1 MYKRATLFLL
11 RSEMMVLKMLKT
23 MFTFFSCLICLS
35 GLFVHAQVINEFPQ
49 RAVKLI
55 VPFPAGGATDVM
67 ARLVAQK
74 LGDVWLQ
81 PVVIENKAGA
91 TGAVGSVFVAKS
103 APDGYTILMGTGT
116 THAVSPATN
125 PNLPYS
131 LRDFAPISLVAT
143 FPNLL
148 VVHPSMPVKNIPE
161 LIAYLKQNPGRVNFS
176 STGNGGSVHLASELF
191 KQATKTDMVHIP
203 YKGSAEALNDLMS
216 GQVQL
221 TIDNFSTVWPLVQ
234 TGKLRALGVA
244 SLERSPSA
252 PDVPAIAETIPGF
265 EANTWVGFFAP
276 TGTPSNIVQKI
287 SLDTQNVLKDGSVIQ
302 KFLSM
307 GALPSGNQPDAFNAF
322 VQKDTQRWKTVVTS
336 AGIKIN

>member
-1 MYKRATLFLL
+1 MKTMKIKFFLFLFWGL
-11 RSEMMVLKMLKT
+11 VLLP
-23 MFTFFSCLICLS
+23 FSL
-35 GLFVHAQVINEFPQ
+35 VRAQGTNDFPQ

-74 LGDVWLQ
+74 LGDIWLQ

-91 TGAVGSVFVAKS
+91 TGAVGSVFVSKAT
-103 APDGYTILMGTGT
+103 PDGYTILMGTGT

-125 PNLPYS
+125 SNLPYS
-131 LRDFAPISLVAT
+131 LKDFAPISLVAT

-148 VVHPSMPVKNIPE
+148 VVHPSLPVKSIAE

-191 KQATKTDMVHIP
+191 KQATKTDMMHIP

-252 PDVPAIAETIPGF
+252 PDVPTIAETLPGF

-276 TGTPSNIVQKI
+276 AGTPTQIVQKI
-287 SLDTQNVLKDGSVIQ
+287 STDTQAVLKENTVVQ
-302 KFLSM
+302 KFLTM
-307 GALPSGNQPDAFNAF
+307 GALPSGNQPEAFNSF
-322 VQKDTQRWKTVVTS
+322 VMKDIQRWKNVVTS

>member
-1 MYKRATLFLL
+1 MINLFK
-11 RSEMMVLKMLKT
+11 LKSIIYSI
-23 MFTFFSCLICLS
+23 SCLISLC
-35 GLFVHAQVINEFPQ
+35 GLQVKAQTTNEFPQ

-74 LGDVWLQ
+74 LGDMWLQ

-103 APDGYTILMGTGT
+103 TPDGYTILMGTGT

-131 LRDFAPISLVAT
+131 LRDFSPISLVAT

-148 VVHPSMPVKNIPE
+148 VVHPSLPVKNIAE
-161 LIAYLKQNPGRVNFS
+161 LVTYLKQNPGRVNFS

-244 SLERSPSA
+244 SLDRSQSA
-252 PDVPAIAETIPGF
+252 PDVPSISETIPGF

-276 TGTPSNIVQKI
+276 IGTAPSIVQKI
-287 SLDTQNVLKDGSVIQ
+287 SSDTQNVLKENSVVQ
-302 KFLSM
+302 KFFSM
-307 GALPSGNQPDAFNAF
+307 GAVPSGNQPDAFNAF
-322 VQKDTQRWKTVVTS
+322 VQKDTQRWKNVVTS

>member
-1 MYKRATLFLL
+1 MMFYLL
-11 RSEMMVLKMLKT
+11 KIRFAALITFCLGLMV
-23 MFTFFSCLICLS
+23 FFPPLVL
-35 GLFVHAQVINEFPQ
+35 AQSQANTEFPQ
-49 RAVKLI
+49 RTVKLV

-74 LGDVWLQ
+74 LTELWTQ
-81 PVVIENKAGA
+81 PVVIENRAGA
-91 TGAVGSVFVAKS
+91 TGAVGSVFVAKA

-125 PNLPYS
+125 PNIPYS
-131 LRDFAPISLVAT
+131 LRDFAPISLVAS

-148 VVHPSMPVKNIPE
+148 VVHPSLPVKTVSE
-161 LIAYLKQNPGRVNFS
+161 LISYLKQNPNRVNFS
-176 STGNGGSVHLASELF
+176 STGNGGSVHLAAELF

-221 TIDNFSTVWPLVQ
+221 TFDNFSTVWPLVQ

-252 PDVPAIAETIPGF
+252 PDVPAIAETLPGF
-265 EANTWVGFFAP
+265 EANTWVGLFAP
-276 TGTPSNIVQKI
+276 AGTPSAIVQKI
-287 SLDTQNVLKDGSVIQ
+287 STDIQTALKDSALSR
-302 KFLSM
+302 KFITM
-307 GALPSGNQPDAFNAF
+307 GALPSGNQPDAFTAF
-322 VQKDTQRWKTVVTS
+322 VLKDTQRWKSVVTS
-336 AGIKIN
+336 AGIKIE

>member
-1 MYKRATLFLL
+1 MKTMKIKFFLFLFWGL
-11 RSEMMVLKMLKT
+11 VLSP
-23 MFTFFSCLICLS
+23 FSL
-35 GLFVHAQVINEFPQ
+35 VRAQGTNDFPQ

-74 LGDVWLQ
+74 LGDIWFQ

-91 TGAVGSVFVAKS
+91 TGAVGSVFVSKAT
-103 APDGYTILMGTGT
+103 PDGYTILMGTGT

-131 LRDFAPISLVAT
+131 LKDFAPISLVAT

-148 VVHPSMPVKNIPE
+148 VVHPSLPVKNIAE

-191 KQATKTDMVHIP
+191 KQATKTDMMHIP

-252 PDVPAIAETIPGF
+252 PDVPTIAETLPGF

-276 TGTPSNIVQKI
+276 AGTPNQIVQKI
-287 SLDTQNVLKDGSVIQ
+287 STDTQAVLKENTVVQ
-302 KFLSM
+302 KFLTM
-307 GALPSGNQPDAFNAF
+307 GALPSGNQPEAFNSF
-322 VQKDTQRWKTVVTS
+322 VIKDIQRWKNVVTS

>member
-1 MYKRATLFLL
+1 MYCLL
-11 RSEMMVLKMLKT
+11 KIRFAALITFCLGLMV
-23 MFTFFSCLICLS
+23 FFPPLVL
-35 GLFVHAQVINEFPQ
+35 AQSQANTEFPQ
-49 RAVKLI
+49 RTVKLV

-74 LGDVWLQ
+74 LTELWTQ
-81 PVVIENKAGA
+81 PVVIENRAGA
-91 TGAVGSVFVAKS
+91 TGAVGSVFVAKA

-125 PNLPYS
+125 PNIPYS
-131 LRDFAPISLVAT
+131 LRDFAPISLVAS

-148 VVHPSMPVKNIPE
+148 VVHPSLPVKTVPE
-161 LIAYLKQNPGRVNFS
+161 LISYLKQNPNRVNFS
-176 STGNGGSVHLASELF
+176 STGNGGSVHLAAELF

-221 TIDNFSTVWPLVQ
+221 TFDNFSTVWPLVQ

-252 PDVPAIAETIPGF
+252 PDVPAIAETLPGF
-265 EANTWVGFFAP
+265 EANTWVGLFAP
-276 TGTPSNIVQKI
+276 AGTPSAVIQKI
-287 SLDTQNVLKDGSVIQ
+287 SNDVQAVLKDAAVSKRFV
-302 KFLSM
+302 SM
-307 GALPSGNQPDAFNAF
+307 GAIPNGNQPDIFTAF
-322 VQKDTQRWKTVVTS
+322 VLKDTQRWKNVVTS
-336 AGIKIN
+336 AGIKID

>member
-1 MYKRATLFLL
+1 
-11 RSEMMVLKMLKT
+11 MV
-23 MFTFFSCLICLS
+23 FFPPLVL
-35 GLFVHAQVINEFPQ
+35 AQSQANTEFPQ
-49 RAVKLI
+49 RTVKLV

-74 LGDVWLQ
+74 LTELWTQ
-81 PVVIENKAGA
+81 PVVIENRAGA
-91 TGAVGSVFVAKS
+91 TGAVGSVFVAKA

-125 PNLPYS
+125 PNIPYS
-131 LRDFAPISLVAT
+131 LRDFAPISLVAS

-148 VVHPSMPVKNIPE
+148 VVHPSLPVKTVPE
-161 LIAYLKQNPGRVNFS
+161 LISYLKQNPNRVNFS
-176 STGNGGSVHLASELF
+176 STGNGGSVHLAAELF

-221 TIDNFSTVWPLVQ
+221 TFDNFSTVWPLVQ

-252 PDVPAIAETIPGF
+252 PDVPAIAETLPGF
-265 EANTWVGFFAP
+265 EANTWVGLFAP
-276 TGTPSNIVQKI
+276 AGTPSAIVQKI
-287 SLDTQNVLKDGSVIQ
+287 SNDVQAVLKDAAVSK
-302 KFLSM
+302 KFVSM
-307 GALPSGNQPDAFNAF
+307 GAIPNGNQPDIFTAF
-322 VQKDTQRWKTVVTS
+322 VLKDTQRWKNVVTS
-336 AGIKIN
+336 AGIKID

>member
-1 MYKRATLFLL
+1 MINLFK
-11 RSEMMVLKMLKT
+11 LKSIIYSI
-23 MFTFFSCLICLS
+23 SCLISLC
-35 GLFVHAQVINEFPQ
+35 GLQVKAQTTNEFPQ

-74 LGDVWLQ
+74 LGDMWLQ

-103 APDGYTILMGTGT
+103 TPDGYTILMGTGT

-131 LRDFAPISLVAT
+131 LRDFSPISLVAT

-148 VVHPSMPVKNIPE
+148 VVHPSLPVKNIAE
-161 LIAYLKQNPGRVNFS
+161 LVTYLKQNPGRVNFS

-191 KQATKTDMVHIP
+191 KQATKTYMVHIP

-244 SLERSPSA
+244 SLDRSQSA
-252 PDVPAIAETIPGF
+252 PDVPSISETIPGF

-276 TGTPSNIVQKI
+276 IGTAPSIVQKI
-287 SLDTQNVLKDGSVIQ
+287 SSDTQNVLKENSVVQ
-302 KFLSM
+302 KFFSM
-307 GALPSGNQPDAFNAF
+307 GAVPSGNQPDAFNAF
-322 VQKDTQRWKTVVTS
+322 VQKDTQRWKNVVTS

>member
-1 MYKRATLFLL
+1 MINLFK
-11 RSEMMVLKMLKT
+11 LKSIIYSI
-23 MFTFFSCLICLS
+23 SCLISLC
-35 GLFVHAQVINEFPQ
+35 GLQVKAQTTNEFPQ

-74 LGDVWLQ
+74 LGDMWLQ

-103 APDGYTILMGTGT
+103 TPDGYTILMGTGT

-131 LRDFAPISLVAT
+131 LRDFSPISLVAT

-148 VVHPSMPVKNIPE
+148 VVHPSLPVKNIAE
-161 LIAYLKQNPGRVNFS
+161 LVTYLKQNPGRVNFS

-244 SLERSPSA
+244 SLDRSQSA
-252 PDVPAIAETIPGF
+252 PDVPSISETIPGF
-265 EANTWVGFFAP
+265 EENTWVGFFAP
-276 TGTPSNIVQKI
+276 IGTAPSIVQKI
-287 SLDTQNVLKDGSVIQ
+287 SSDTQNVLKENSVVQ
-302 KFLSM
+302 KFFSM
-307 GALPSGNQPDAFNAF
+307 GAVPSGNQPDAFNAF
-322 VQKDTQRWKTVVTS
+322 VQKDTQRWKNVVTS

>member
-1 MYKRATLFLL
+1 MLNIGRHQLVSFILFALG
-11 RSEMMVLKMLKT
+11 
-23 MFTFFSCLICLS
+23 
-35 GLFVHAQVINEFPQ
+35 GLGLVSFQSQAEAQAQTQPSTQSIDYPQ
-49 RAVKLI
+49 RTVKLI

-74 LGDVWLQ
+74 LTDLWSQ

-91 TGAVGSVFVAKS
+91 TGAVGSVWVAKA

-148 VVHPSMPVKNIPE
+148 VVHPSLPVKTIPE
-161 LIAYLKQNPGRVNFS
+161 LIAYLKQNPGKVNFS

-191 KQATKTDMVHIP
+191 KQATKTEMVHIP

-244 SLERSPSA
+244 SLERSPAA
-252 PDVPAIAETIPGF
+252 PEVPAIAETLPGF
-265 EANTWVGFFAP
+265 EAVSYTHLTLP
-276 TGTPSNIVQKI
+276 TIY
-287 SLDTQNVLKDGSVIQ
+287 SV
-302 KFLSM
+302 
-307 GALPSGNQPDAFNAF
+307 
-322 VQKDTQRWKTVVTS
+322 
-336 AGIKIN
+336 

>member
-1 MYKRATLFLL
+1 MMFYLL
-11 RSEMMVLKMLKT
+11 KIRFAALITFCLGLMVSFPPLAL
-23 MFTFFSCLICLS
+23 
-35 GLFVHAQVINEFPQ
+35 AQSQVNTEFPQ
-49 RAVKLI
+49 RTVKLV

-74 LGDVWLQ
+74 LTELWSQ
-81 PVVIENKAGA
+81 PVVIENRAGA
-91 TGAVGSVFVAKS
+91 TGAVGSVWVAKA

-125 PNLPYS
+125 PNIPYS
-131 LRDFAPISLVAT
+131 LRDFAPISLVAS

-148 VVHPSMPVKNIPE
+148 VVHPSLPVKTVSE
-161 LIAYLKQNPGRVNFS
+161 LISYLKQNPNRVNFS
-176 STGNGGSVHLASELF
+176 STGNGGSVHLAAELF

-221 TIDNFSTVWPLVQ
+221 TFDNFSTVWPLVQ

-252 PDVPAIAETIPGF
+252 PDVPAIAETLPGF
-265 EANTWVGFFAP
+265 EANTWVGLFAP
-276 TGTPSNIVQKI
+276 AGTPSAVVQKI
-287 SLDTQNVLKDGSVIQ
+287 SSDIQTVLKDSALSR
-302 KFLSM
+302 KFITM
-307 GALPSGNQPDAFNAF
+307 GALPSGNQPEAFTAF
-322 VQKDTQRWKTVVTS
+322 VIKDTQRWKSVVTS
-336 AGIKIN
+336 AGIKIE

>member
-1 MYKRATLFLL
+1 MKMKYSWISRCIRCILFCFGAVALL
-11 RSEMMVLKMLKT
+11 LTKVAM
-23 MFTFFSCLICLS
+23 
-35 GLFVHAQVINEFPQ
+35 AQEFPQ
-49 RAVKLI
+49 HSVKLI

-67 ARLVAQK
+67 ARFVAQK
-74 LGDVWLQ
+74 LGDMWSQTL
-81 PVVIENKAGA
+81 VIENKAGA
-91 TGAVGSVFVAKS
+91 TGALGSVAVAKA

-143 FPNLL
+143 FPNLM
-148 VVHPSMPVKNIPE
+148 VVHPSLPVKTIAE
-161 LIAYLKQNPGRVNFS
+161 LISYLKQNPGRVNFS
-176 STGNGGSVHLASELF
+176 STGTGGSVHLAAELF
-191 KQATKTDMVHIP
+191 MQATKTNMVHIP

-244 SLERSPSA
+244 SLERSPAA
-252 PDVPAIAETIPGF
+252 PDVPAIAETISGF

-276 TGTPSNIVQKI
+276 AGTPANIVQKI
-287 SLDTQNVLKDGSVIQ
+287 SADTQTVLKQIAVVQ
-302 KFLSM
+302 KFMTM
-307 GALPSGNQPDAFNAF
+307 GALALGNQPETFTAF
-322 VQKDTQRWKTVVTS
+322 VIKDTQRWRSLVTS
-336 AGIKIN
+336 AGIKID

>member
-1 MYKRATLFLL
+1 MYCLL
-11 RSEMMVLKMLKT
+11 KIRFAALITFCLGLMV
-23 MFTFFSCLICLS
+23 FFPPLVL
-35 GLFVHAQVINEFPQ
+35 AQSQANTEFPQ
-49 RAVKLI
+49 RTVKLV

-74 LGDVWLQ
+74 LTELWTQ
-81 PVVIENKAGA
+81 PVVIENRAGA
-91 TGAVGSVFVAKS
+91 TGAVGSVFVAKA

-125 PNLPYS
+125 PNIPYS
-131 LRDFAPISLVAT
+131 LRDFAPISLVAS

-148 VVHPSMPVKNIPE
+148 VVHPSLPVKTVPE
-161 LIAYLKQNPGRVNFS
+161 LISYLKQNPNRVNFS
-176 STGNGGSVHLASELF
+176 STGNGGSVHLAAELF

-221 TIDNFSTVWPLVQ
+221 TFDNFSTVWPLVQ

-252 PDVPAIAETIPGF
+252 PDVPAIAETLPGF
-265 EANTWVGFFAP
+265 EANTWVGLFAP
-276 TGTPSNIVQKI
+276 AGTPSAVVQKI
-287 SLDTQNVLKDGSVIQ
+287 SNDVQAVLKDAAVSK
-302 KFLSM
+302 KFVSM
-307 GALPSGNQPDAFNAF
+307 GAIPNGNQPDIFTAF
-322 VQKDTQRWKTVVTS
+322 VLKDTQRWKNVVTS
-336 AGIKIN
+336 AGIKID

>member
-1 MYKRATLFLL
+1 MKTMKIKFFLFLFWGL
-11 RSEMMVLKMLKT
+11 VLLP
-23 MFTFFSCLICLS
+23 FSL
-35 GLFVHAQVINEFPQ
+35 VRAQGTNDFPQ

-74 LGDVWLQ
+74 LGDIWLQ

-91 TGAVGSVFVAKS
+91 TGAVGSVFVSKAT
-103 APDGYTILMGTGT
+103 PDGYTILMGTGT

-125 PNLPYS
+125 SNLPYS
-131 LRDFAPISLVAT
+131 LKDFAPISLVAT

-148 VVHPSMPVKNIPE
+148 VVHPSLPVKSIAE

-191 KQATKTDMVHIP
+191 KQATKTDMMHIP

-252 PDVPAIAETIPGF
+252 PDVPTIAETLPGF

-276 TGTPSNIVQKI
+276 AGTPTQIVQKI
-287 SLDTQNVLKDGSVIQ
+287 STDTQAVLKENTVVQ
-302 KFLSM
+302 KFLTM
-307 GALPSGNQPDAFNAF
+307 GALPSGNQPEAFNSF
-322 VQKDTQRWKTVVTS
+322 VIKDIQRWKNVVTS

>member
-1 MYKRATLFLL
+1 MMFYLL
-11 RSEMMVLKMLKT
+11 KIRFAALITFYLGLMV
-23 MFTFFSCLICLS
+23 FFPPLVL
-35 GLFVHAQVINEFPQ
+35 AQSQANTEFPQ
-49 RAVKLI
+49 RTVRLV

-74 LGDVWLQ
+74 LTELWTQ
-81 PVVIENKAGA
+81 PVVIENRAGA
-91 TGAVGSVFVAKS
+91 TGAVGSVFVAKA

-125 PNLPYS
+125 PNIPYS
-131 LRDFAPISLVAT
+131 LRDFAPISLVAS

-148 VVHPSMPVKNIPE
+148 VVHPSLPAKTVPE
-161 LIAYLKQNPGRVNFS
+161 LISYLKQNPNRVNFS
-176 STGNGGSVHLASELF
+176 STGNGGSVHLAAELF

-221 TIDNFSTVWPLVQ
+221 TFDNFSTVWPLVQ

-252 PDVPAIAETIPGF
+252 PDVPAIAETLPGF
-265 EANTWVGFFAP
+265 EANTWVGLFAP
-276 TGTPSNIVQKI
+276 AGTPSAVVQKI
-287 SLDTQNVLKDGSVIQ
+287 SSDIQTVLKDSALSR
-302 KFLSM
+302 KFITM
-307 GALPSGNQPDAFNAF
+307 GALPSGNQPEAFTAF
-322 VQKDTQRWKTVVTS
+322 VIKDTQRWKSVVTS
-336 AGIKIN
+336 AGIKIE

>member
-1 MYKRATLFLL
+1 MYCLL
-11 RSEMMVLKMLKT
+11 KIRFAALITFCLGLMV
-23 MFTFFSCLICLS
+23 FFPPLVL
-35 GLFVHAQVINEFPQ
+35 AQSQANTEFPQ
-49 RAVKLI
+49 RTVKLV

-74 LGDVWLQ
+74 LTELWTQ
-81 PVVIENKAGA
+81 PVVIENRAGA
-91 TGAVGSVFVAKS
+91 TGAVGSVFVAKA

-125 PNLPYS
+125 PNIPYS
-131 LRDFAPISLVAT
+131 LRDFAPISLVAS

-148 VVHPSMPVKNIPE
+148 VVHPSLPVKTVPE
-161 LIAYLKQNPGRVNFS
+161 LISYLKQNPNRVNFS
-176 STGNGGSVHLASELF
+176 STGNGGSVHLAAELF

-221 TIDNFSTVWPLVQ
+221 TFDNFSTVWPLVQ

-252 PDVPAIAETIPGF
+252 PDVPAIAETLPGF
-265 EANTWVGFFAP
+265 EANTWVGLFAP
-276 TGTPSNIVQKI
+276 AGTPSAIVQKI
-287 SLDTQNVLKDGSVIQ
+287 SNDVQAVLKDAAVSK
-302 KFLSM
+302 KFVSM
-307 GALPSGNQPDAFNAF
+307 GAISNGNQPDIFTAF
-322 VQKDTQRWKTVVTS
+322 VLKDTQRWKNVVTS
-336 AGIKIN
+336 AGIKID

>member
-1 MYKRATLFLL
+1 MKTMKIKFFLFLFWGL
-11 RSEMMVLKMLKT
+11 VLLP
-23 MFTFFSCLICLS
+23 FSL
-35 GLFVHAQVINEFPQ
+35 VRAQGTNDFPQ

-74 LGDVWLQ
+74 LGDIWLQ

-91 TGAVGSVFVAKS
+91 TGAVGSVFVSKAT
-103 APDGYTILMGTGT
+103 PDGYTILMGTGT

-131 LRDFAPISLVAT
+131 LKDFASISLVAT

-148 VVHPSMPVKNIPE
+148 VVHPSLPVKNIAE

-191 KQATKTDMVHIP
+191 KQATKTDMMHIP

-252 PDVPAIAETIPGF
+252 PDVPTIAETLPGF

-276 TGTPSNIVQKI
+276 AGTPTQIVQKI
-287 SLDTQNVLKDGSVIQ
+287 STDTQAVLKESTVVQ
-302 KFLSM
+302 KFLTM
-307 GALPSGNQPDAFNAF
+307 GALPSGNQPEAFNSF
-322 VQKDTQRWKTVVTS
+322 VIKDIQRWKNVVTS

>member
-1 MYKRATLFLL
+1 MKTMKIKSFLFL
-11 RSEMMVLKMLKT
+11 
-23 MFTFFSCLICLS
+23 FW
-35 GLFVHAQVINEFPQ
+35 GLALLPISSIRAQGTNDFPQ

-74 LGDVWLQ
+74 LGDIWLQ

-91 TGAVGSVFVAKS
+91 TGAVGSVFVSKAT
-103 APDGYTILMGTGT
+103 PDGYTILMGTGT

-125 PNLPYS
+125 SNLPYS
-131 LRDFAPISLVAT
+131 LKDFAPISLVAT

-148 VVHPSMPVKNIPE
+148 VVHPSLPVKSIAE

-191 KQATKTDMVHIP
+191 KQATKTDMMHIP

-252 PDVPAIAETIPGF
+252 PDVPTIAETLPGF

-276 TGTPSNIVQKI
+276 AGTPTQIVQKI
-287 SLDTQNVLKDGSVIQ
+287 STDTQAVLKENTVVQ

-307 GALPSGNQPDAFNAF
+307 GALPSGNQPEAFNSF
-322 VQKDTQRWKTVVTS
+322 VMKDIQRWKNVVTS

>member
-1 MYKRATLFLL
+1 MFYLL
-11 RSEMMVLKMLKT
+11 KIRFAALITFYLGLMV
-23 MFTFFSCLICLS
+23 FFPPLVL
-35 GLFVHAQVINEFPQ
+35 AQSQANTEFPQ
-49 RAVKLI
+49 RTVRLV

-74 LGDVWLQ
+74 LTELWTQ
-81 PVVIENKAGA
+81 PVVIENRAGA
-91 TGAVGSVFVAKS
+91 TGAVGSVFVAKA

-125 PNLPYS
+125 PNIPYS
-131 LRDFAPISLVAT
+131 LRDFAPISLVAS

-148 VVHPSMPVKNIPE
+148 VVHPSLPAKTVPE
-161 LIAYLKQNPGRVNFS
+161 LISYLKQNPNRVNFS
-176 STGNGGSVHLASELF
+176 STGNGGSVHLAAELF

-221 TIDNFSTVWPLVQ
+221 TFDNFSTVWPLVQ

-252 PDVPAIAETIPGF
+252 PDVPAIAETLPGF
-265 EANTWVGFFAP
+265 EANTWVGLFAP
-276 TGTPSNIVQKI
+276 AGTPSAVVQKI
-287 SLDTQNVLKDGSVIQ
+287 SNDVQAVLKDAAVSK
-302 KFLSM
+302 KFVSM
-307 GALPSGNQPDAFNAF
+307 GAIPNGNQPDIFTAF
-322 VQKDTQRWKTVVTS
+322 VLKDTQRWKSVVTS
-336 AGIKIN
+336 AGIKID